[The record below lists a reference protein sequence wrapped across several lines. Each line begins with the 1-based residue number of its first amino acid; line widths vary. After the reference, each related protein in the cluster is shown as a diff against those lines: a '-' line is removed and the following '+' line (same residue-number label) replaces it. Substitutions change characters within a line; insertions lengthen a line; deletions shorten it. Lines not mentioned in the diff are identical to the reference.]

1 MSTQLRL
8 VESPRDETPRKR
20 KQEPRAGARA
30 RVTRGSKARRVHWS
44 ADWRLDDR
52 TRQTGRQGVAA
63 ARQALAQARRPDA
76 DLPRAS

>member
-8 VESPRDETPRKR
+8 VETPAREARPRT
-20 KQEPRAGARA
+20 GARA
-30 RVTRGSKARRVHWS
+30 RTTRTPRRRRVHWS

-52 TRQTGRQGVAA
+52 TRRAGREGVAA
-63 ARQALAQARRPDA
+63 ARAALASARRPES

>member
-8 VESPRDETPRKR
+8 VESPRSETPRK
-20 KQEPRAGARA
+20 KEPRAGARA

-44 ADWRLDDR
+44 SDWRLDDR
-52 TRQTGRQGVAA
+52 TRRAGREGVAA